1 LNGNWT
7 EERLAALPVQHGFRL
22 RGLEM
27 TRLETFCD
35 AAFAFAVTLL
45 VISGDGIPK
54 SYAELI
60 EALKGI
66 PAFAASFAAIASFWW
81 AHREWSRRFGL
92 EDGITT
98 TLSLA
103 MVAVMMIY
111 VYPLKMI
118 FSAFAFWVS
127 GGFFPTEFTLDEPV
141 QLLGIFAI
149 YGFGFAAWATLLAL
163 LHARAL
169 KVGDRLGL
177 SDVERLRTWQEI
189 TMNGTLA
196 ATGDGSTA
204 GPGTA
209 AAVAAGPLGIF
220 NYDPFAGGAP
230 FTTTLQNLVASQD
243 LVQATGQVS
252 NSGGLTDPNNGL
264 RIPLIFAV
272 EPAMYTPV
280 ANWQA
285 VVTFTASSP

>member
-1 LNGNWT
+1 VK
-7 EERLAALPVQHGFRL
+7 AGFRL

-45 VISGDGIPK
+45 VISGDGIPR

-60 EALKGI
+60 AALKGI

-98 TLSLA
+98 TLSLT
-103 MVAVMMIY
+103 MIAVMMVY

-127 GGFFPTEFTLDEPV
+127 GGFFPTEFTLDEPT

-169 KVGDRLGL
+169 RVGDRLGL
-177 SDVERLRTWQEI
+177 NDVERLRTWQEI

-196 ATGDGSTA
+196 ATGILSALFALIMPPAVGIWA
-204 GPGTA
+204 GFAYMTLPITMPIL
-209 AAVAAGPLGIF
+209 AVRF
-220 NYDPFAGGAP
+220 
-230 FTTTLQNLVASQD
+230 Q
-243 LVQATGQVS
+243 
-252 NSGGLTDPNNGL
+252 
-264 RIPLIFAV
+264 RAV
-272 EPAMYTPV
+272 EQLSGKEA
-280 ANWQA
+280 A
-285 VVTFTASSP
+285 